1 MYMQTPARVLG
12 GETKQMSAGSVRDTI
27 KCGISALG
35 FKVDES
41 TAGVI
46 QIKFSNRASFKN
58 VDTCAAICKAAVAD
72 KRERLEMSIGAY
84 KKDIVMNARVGG
96 KRPLETSSM
105 SMEALTDGKDDFYD
119 NVDASIS
126 KINKSGD
133 QDSGLKGLT
142 AAKEILYRFEGL
154 RSIDGCGERAVQS
167 FGIFKK
173 KLSSSEDT
181 HLLLAMRINTGTPI
195 RVGDLQSIL
204 GESWSDGA
212 FTTDDTFDGV
222 DGVELPLSDEAKV
235 SLEYG
240 NHPLLVITSV

>member
-1 MYMQTPARVLG
+1 
-12 GETKQMSAGSVRDTI
+12 
-27 KCGISALG
+27 
-35 FKVDES
+35 
-41 TAGVI
+41 
-46 QIKFSNRASFKN
+46 
-58 VDTCAAICKAAVAD
+58 
-72 KRERLEMSIGAY
+72 
-84 KKDIVMNARVGG
+84 
-96 KRPLETSSM
+96 
-105 SMEALTDGKDDFYD
+105 MEALTDGKDDFYD

-195 RVGDLQSIL
+195 RVGDLQS
-204 GESWSDGA
+204 DGA